1 MGRPTKPKPTATFT
15 NEEVPIKNKKQ
26 QICSIIKRKTK
37 EKFLS
42 ESQKEYYEKLVNN
55 QITICSGPAGVGKS
69 YIAMKCAVDLLS
81 DPNTPYEKIIIVRP
95 AVEAEE
101 KLGSLPGG
109 VEEKLDPYIFPS
121 YYLLNK
127 IIGKDT
133 REKLKEIE
141 AIEVFALAYMRGMNI
156 DNSILIFEEAQNSTP
171 SQMKLLLTRIGF
183 NSKFFISGDLEQF
196 DRHKDKTQTGLWD
209 ALKKFQNMNDIGV
222 FEFKSTDTLKKIQQ
236 EYEKWYLNNP
246 FRDENEEDD
255 FKYEV
260 LSELTTLDIFSHL
273 KFRSEDELYDFLY
286 KEHTMEIFGHA
297 GSVEPSG
304 LVELNEFYLDVRES
318 HDIIVVSDEIGK
330 SKPASLF
337 FISKFGCLVES
348 VKFYSESTINSL
360 WDSVDI
366 LLTANPKLLLN
377 HPKNK
382 IVIKFN
388 TTYNNDVESEFY
400 ISSLKELKT
409 KIQEII

>member
-1 MGRPTKPKPTATFT
+1 M
-15 NEEVPIKNKKQ
+15 
-26 QICSIIKRKTK
+26 
-37 EKFLS
+37 
-42 ESQKEYYEKLVNN
+42 
-55 QITICSGPAGVGKS
+55 
-69 YIAMKCAVDLLS
+69 
-81 DPNTPYEKIIIVRP
+81 
-95 AVEAEE
+95 
-101 KLGSLPGG
+101 
-109 VEEKLDPYIFPS
+109 
-121 YYLLNK
+121 
-127 IIGKDT
+127 IIG
-133 REKLKEIE
+133 IE
-141 AIEVFALAYMRGMNI
+141 LN
-156 DNSILIFEEAQNSTP
+156 
-171 SQMKLLLTRIGF
+171 
-183 NSKFFISGDLEQF
+183 
-196 DRHKDKTQTGLWD
+196 
-209 ALKKFQNMNDIGV
+209 GV
-222 FEFKSTDTLKKIQQ
+222 LRDTLKKIQQ